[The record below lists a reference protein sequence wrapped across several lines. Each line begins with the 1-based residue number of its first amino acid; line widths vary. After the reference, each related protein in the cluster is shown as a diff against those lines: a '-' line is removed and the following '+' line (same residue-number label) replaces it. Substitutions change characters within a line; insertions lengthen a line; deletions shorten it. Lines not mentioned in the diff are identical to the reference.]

1 MYTRGVSGRQKRKEP
16 SLPIDEGLF
25 SCPNTHVSKS
35 TYAGLPLQNVLK
47 SFYMEV
53 VKTGGVKEAYSPAK
67 FCLSLRKA
75 GAPRDVADSV
85 CKSVQQ
91 KINPNSSTTTIF
103 RKALKYLMKE
113 NPDVAARYSLRRGI
127 EALGPDGFIFEQ
139 YFETV
144 LQSYGFATKRDV
156 ILRGKCVSHEIDVI
170 AAAGSKRFLVEAKYH
185 NTAGIKTHVD
195 VIMYA
200 DARLI
205 DIVRAESQKNQKNFE
220 YAMWVVTNTK
230 FTDAAIQ
237 YAKCRGIRLT
247 GWNYPRGAS
256 LEDIIADKKLYP
268 VTILPSLP
276 KEVLP
281 TMAKRGIIL
290 AQDLLTYGA
299 SDLAKNFGLSKEV
312 ATKIV
317 AEVAEMSGVSE

>member
-1 MYTRGVSGRQKRKEP
+1 
-16 SLPIDEGLF
+16 
-25 SCPNTHVSKS
+25 
-35 TYAGLPLQNVLK
+35 
-47 SFYMEV
+47 MEV
-53 VKTGGVKEAYSPAK
+53 TKTDGVKEPYSPAK

-85 CKSVQQ
+85 CKTVGS

-103 RKALKYLMKE
+103 RKALKYLVKS
-113 NPDVAARYSLRRGI
+113 NPEVAARYSLRRGI

-144 LQSYGFATKRDV
+144 LQAYGFATKRDV

-170 AAAGSKRFLVEAKYH
+170 ASAGSKRFLVEAKYH

-205 DIVRAESQKNQKNFE
+205 DIVRAEPEKNRKKYE

-237 YAKCRGIRLT
+237 YAKCQGIRLT
-247 GWNYPRGAS
+247 GWNYPRGGS

-268 VTILPSLP
+268 VTVLPSLP
-276 KEVLP
+276 KDALP
-281 TMAKRGIIL
+281 LMAKRGIIL
-290 AQDLLTYGA
+290 AQDLLTYEA
-299 SDLAKNFGLSKEV
+299 NDLVKNFSLSSETAKKLVDEV
-312 ATKIV
+312 AGLV
-317 AEVAEMSGVSE
+317 GVN

>member
-1 MYTRGVSGRQKRKEP
+1 MFFVLRVEGVMILASVPLNIGRDI
-16 SLPIDEGLF
+16 LPG
-25 SCPNTHVSKS
+25 
-35 TYAGLPLQNVLK
+35 
-47 SFYMEV
+47 MEI
-53 VKTGGVKEAYSPAK
+53 VKTDGVKEPFSPAK

-85 CKSVQQ
+85 CKTIGS
-91 KINPNSSTTTIF
+91 KITPNSSTNTIF
-103 RKALKYLMKE
+103 RKAIKYLVKE
-113 NPDVAARYSLRRGI
+113 NPEVAARYSLRRGL

-144 LQSYGFATKRDV
+144 LQAYGFVTKRDV
-156 ILRGKCVSHEIDVI
+156 ILKGKCVSHEIDVI
-170 AAAGSKRFLVEAKYH
+170 ASAGSKRFLVEAKYH
-185 NTAGIKTHVD
+185 NIPGLKTHVD
-195 VIMYA
+195 VVMYA

-205 DIVRAESQKNQKNFE
+205 DIVKAEPEKNQKKYE

-230 FTDAAIQ
+230 FTDSAIQ

-276 KEVLP
+276 KLLLP
-281 TMAKRGIIL
+281 ELAKRNIIL
-290 AQDLLTYGA
+290 AQDLLTYEVK
-299 SDLAKNFGLSKEV
+299 DLISNFGLTKELAQKLV
-312 ATKIV
+312 NEVSGIIGIV
-317 AEVAEMSGVSE
+317 Q